1 MREKEGYSVNACHD
15 GSGVLVSAELSF
27 LKAGCS
33 RKLGTRATTRLQT
46 QERQNRG
53 GGKYRGVKNGQP
65 RRG

>member
-33 RKLGTRATTRLQT
+33 RKLGTRATTRLQA

-53 GGKYRGVKNGQP
+53 GG
-65 RRG
+65 